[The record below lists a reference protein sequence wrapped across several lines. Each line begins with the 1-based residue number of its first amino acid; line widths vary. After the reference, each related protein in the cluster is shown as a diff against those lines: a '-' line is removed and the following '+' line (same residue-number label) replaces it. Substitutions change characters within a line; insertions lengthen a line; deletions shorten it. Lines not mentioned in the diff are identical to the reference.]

1 RLSVVCVELPPLRD
15 RKEDIPA
22 LAQSFCSRLSLAHGV
37 GVVTI
42 SQPVYQRFYEYEWPG
57 NVRQLRNC
65 IERAVVLCEG
75 QTITLNV
82 LPQEIQHKYESA
94 QAGSGMSKEDR
105 SIEGAQLLAVSGS
118 LKLRAA
124 KREFELRYIER
135 VLEQTSGNIT
145 QAAGVLG
152 I

>member
-1 RLSVVCVELPPLRD
+1 
-15 RKEDIPA
+15 
-22 LAQSFCSRLSLAHGV
+22 
-37 GVVTI
+37 
-42 SQPVYQRFYEYEWPG
+42 
-57 NVRQLRNC
+57 
-65 IERAVVLCEG
+65 
-75 QTITLNV
+75 
-82 LPQEIQHKYESA
+82 
-94 QAGSGMSKEDR
+94 MSKEDR

-152 I
+152 IHRQSLQQKIKDLGLTKKFVLTD